1 MTDIMTDNDLTD
13 IPDMADEDGYEFDSL
28 KIPEIVTPDDM
39 NESGYQ
45 EGSEKSYGD
54 RRDSKEGFGGEG
66 DSDSGVDGVSSGC
79 STADDCP
86 VVSVNDVVAYYDDIR
101 PRRRHVPQLNFYSV
115 DIEKMAMDAVAQS
128 ESSYTSSEEG
138 CGGGERHAVLSY
150 EQVSRLNDVMDEV
163 VAIHGRGNYPTLH
176 VRLRELVAGVRAR
189 LEAPQLAGGAGV
201 AVRDVR
207 LNGGAASHVLA
218 DRPQPYSDID
228 LIFTADLPTARH
240 CDRVKAAVLGHLSTL
255 LPPATPRRRAPTAGL
270 KEAYVS
276 KMVRVNSDGDRWS
289 LISLGNSR
297 GHKSV
302 ELKFVDT
309 MRRQFEFSVDSFQ
322 IALDSLL
329 AFHECAALPIG
340 ENFYP
345 TVVGESV
352 YGDFREALI
361 HLTEKLIATRQ
372 PEEIRGG
379 GLLKYCALLAKG
391 YRAARPDRIKTLERY
406 MCSRFFIDFPELGQQ
421 RAKLEAYLR
430 NHFVGREEEA
440 LKHRYLT
447 LLHGVVR
454 ESTVCLMGHERRQTL
469 ALIEHLACRELC
481 ARTPVLLAPG
491 VGMGVGIGVGG
502 YYVCVCAACAAC
514 AACPACAASYCQCCR
529 PQLCPA

>member
-1 MTDIMTDNDLTD
+1 
-13 IPDMADEDGYEFDSL
+13 MADYDEINVDDEVGYEYDTT

-39 NESGYQ
+39 TESGYQ
-45 EGSEKSYGD
+45 ESEKSYGD

-79 STADDCP
+79 STVDDCP
-86 VVSVNDVVAYYDDIR
+86 VVSINDVVAYYDDIR
-101 PRRRHVPQLNFYSV
+101 PRRRYAPQLNYYHV
-115 DIEKMAMDAVAQS
+115 DIERMALDAVVQS
-128 ESSYTSSEEG
+128 ESSYTSLEEG
-138 CGGGERHAVLSY
+138 CFSGERHAVLSY
-150 EQVSRLNDVMDEV
+150 EQVRRLNDVMDEV
-163 VAIHGRGNYPTLH
+163 VPIHGRGNFPTLH

-189 LEAPQLAGGAGV
+189 LEASQTEGGAGV

-207 LNGGAASHVLA
+207 LNGGAASHVLT
-218 DRPQPYSDID
+218 DQSQPYSDID
-228 LIFTADLPTARH
+228 LIFTAELPTARH
-240 CDRVKAAVLGHLSTL
+240 CDRVKAAVLGHLATL
-255 LPPATPRRRAPTAGL
+255 LPAATPRRRASPAGL

-289 LISLGNSR
+289 LISLGISR

-329 AFHECAALPIG
+329 AFHECAQLPIG

-352 YGDFREALI
+352 YGDFHEALL
-361 HLTEKLIATRQ
+361 HLSEKLIATRQ

-379 GLLKYCALLAKG
+379 GLLKYCALLAKA
-391 YRAARPDRIKTLERY
+391 YRPARPDKIKILERY

-430 NHFVGREEEA
+430 NHFVGLEEEA

-469 ALIEHLACRELC
+469 ALIEALACRELC
-481 ARTPVLLAPG
+481 ARAVLLPQM
-491 VGMGVGIGVGG
+491 VVPQ
-502 YYVCVCAACAAC
+502 YYVCVCACAACAAC
-514 AACPACAASYCQCCR
+514 ATYAPCCECCR

>member
-1 MTDIMTDNDLTD
+1 
-13 IPDMADEDGYEFDSL
+13 MAETMAYEPAMDDEVYDYDTT

-45 EGSEKSYGD
+45 EGSEQSYGD

-86 VVSVNDVVAYYDDIR
+86 VVSINDVVAYYDHIR
-101 PRRRHVPQLNFYSV
+101 PRRRHVPQLSFYTV
-115 DIEKMAMDAVAQS
+115 DIERMTLEAIAQS

-138 CGGGERHAVLSY
+138 CGAGERHAVLSY
-150 EQVSRLNDVMDEV
+150 EQVRRLNDVMDEV
-163 VAIHGRGNYPTLH
+163 VAIHGRGNFPTLH

-189 LEAPQLAGGAGV
+189 LELAQAAGGAGV
-201 AVRDVR
+201 SVRDVR
-207 LNGGAASHVLA
+207 LNGGAASHVLG
-218 DRPQPYSDID
+218 DNPQPYSDID
-228 LIFTADLPTARH
+228 LIFTAELPTARH
-240 CDRVKAAVLGHLSTL
+240 CDRVKAAVLGHLATL
-255 LPPATPRRRAPTAGL
+255 LPPATPRRRTTPAGL

-302 ELKFVDT
+302 ELKFVDN

-329 AFHECAALPIG
+329 AFHECAQLPIG

-352 YGDFREALI
+352 YGDFNEALH
-361 HLTEKLIATRQ
+361 HLSEKLIATRQ

-391 YRAARPDRIKTLERY
+391 YRAARPDKIKTLERY

-447 LLHGVVR
+447 LLHSVVR

-469 ALIEHLACRELC
+469 ALIEALACRELC
-481 ARTPVLLAPG
+481 ARTPVLVQP
-491 VGMGVGIGVGG
+491 
-502 YYVCVCAACAAC
+502 YYLCVCTP
-514 AACPACAASYCQCCR
+514 CPACAYTACCECCR
-529 PQLCPA
+529 PALCPA

>member
-1 MTDIMTDNDLTD
+1 MGVI
-13 IPDMADEDGYEFDSL
+13 
-28 KIPEIVTPDDM
+28 KVTPDTASLISACDM
-39 NESGYQ
+39 L
-45 EGSEKSYGD
+45 
-54 RRDSKEGFGGEG
+54 
-66 DSDSGVDGVSSGC
+66 
-79 STADDCP
+79 DDM
-86 VVSVNDVVAYYDDIR
+86 
-101 PRRRHVPQLNFYSV
+101 
-115 DIEKMAMDAVAQS
+115 KS

-138 CGGGERHAVLSY
+138 CGAGERHAVLSY
-150 EQVSRLNDVMDEV
+150 EQVRRLNDVMDEV
-163 VAIHGRGNYPTLH
+163 VAIHGRGNFPTLH

-189 LEAPQLAGGAGV
+189 LEASQSTGGAGIT
-201 AVRDVR
+201 VRDVR

-228 LIFTADLPTARH
+228 LIFTAELPTARH

-255 LPPATPRRRAPTAGL
+255 LPPATPRRRASPAGL

-329 AFHECAALPIG
+329 AFHECAQLPIG

-352 YGDFREALI
+352 YGDFNEALL
-361 HLTEKLIATRQ
+361 HLAEKLIATRQ

-391 YRAARPDRIKTLERY
+391 YRPARPDKIKTLERY

-440 LKHRYLT
+440 LKHRWVVPRYLT
-447 LLHGVVR
+447 LLHAVVR

-469 ALIEHLACRELC
+469 ALIEALACRELC
-481 ARTPVLLAPG
+481 ARAPLLLPPPPPP
-491 VGMGVGIGVGG
+491 
-502 YYVCVCAACAAC
+502 YYVCVCAACVACAAC
-514 AACPACAASYCQCCR
+514 AACAPPAPPAPPCCDCCR

>member
-1 MTDIMTDNDLTD
+1 MGVI
-13 IPDMADEDGYEFDSL
+13 
-28 KIPEIVTPDDM
+28 KVTPDAASLISACDLLDDM
-39 NESGYQ
+39 KSSLSLGPSL
-45 EGSEKSYGD
+45 SEQGRGERLAVLRYEQV
-54 RRDSKEGFGGEG
+54 RRLHDVM
-66 DSDSGVDGVSSGC
+66 D
-79 STADDCP
+79 
-86 VVSVNDVVAYYDDIR
+86 DVVAIPGR
-101 PRRRHVPQLNFYSV
+101 
-115 DIEKMAMDAVAQS
+115 
-128 ESSYTSSEEG
+128 
-138 CGGGERHAVLSY
+138 CGF
-150 EQVSRLNDVMDEV
+150 
-163 VAIHGRGNYPTLH
+163 PTLH

-189 LEAPQLAGGAGV
+189 LELAQAEGGAGV
-201 AVRDVR
+201 TVRDVR

-240 CDRVKAAVLGHLSTL
+240 CDRVKAAVLSHLAAL
-255 LPPATPRRRAPTAGL
+255 LPPTTPRRRASPASL

-276 KMVRVNSDGDRWS
+276 KMVRVNVDGDRWS
-289 LISLGNSR
+289 LISLGHSH

-329 AFHECAALPIG
+329 AFHEAAALPIG

-352 YGDFREALI
+352 YGDFHESLQ
-361 HLTEKLIATRQ
+361 HLHEKLIATRQ

-391 YRAARPDRIKTLERY
+391 YRPARPERIKTLERY

-430 NHFVGREEEA
+430 NHFVGRDEEA
-440 LKHRYLT
+440 LKPRYLT

-469 ALIEHLACRELC
+469 ALIELLAARELC
-481 ARTPVLLAPG
+481 AARPPPVLLAPP
-491 VGMGVGIGVGG
+491 G
-502 YYVCVCAACAAC
+502 YYVCVCACQLCACACADC
-514 AACPACAASYCQCCR
+514 AAAAAAAAAAQAPR
-529 PQLCPA
+529 ALCLA

>member
-1 MTDIMTDNDLTD
+1 MGVIKVS
-13 IPDMADEDGYEFDSL
+13 PDTASL
-28 KIPEIVTPDDM
+28 ISACDM
-39 NESGYQ
+39 
-45 EGSEKSYGD
+45 
-54 RRDSKEGFGGEG
+54 F
-66 DSDSGVDGVSSGC
+66 
-79 STADDCP
+79 
-86 VVSVNDVVAYYDDIR
+86 DDI
-101 PRRRHVPQLNFYSV
+101 
-115 DIEKMAMDAVAQS
+115 KS

-150 EQVSRLNDVMDEV
+150 EQVRRLNDVMDEV
-163 VAIHGRGNYPTLH
+163 VAIHGRGNFPTLQ

-189 LEAPQLAGGAGV
+189 LEAAPSAGGAGV
-201 AVRDVR
+201 LVRDVR

-240 CDRVKAAVLGHLSTL
+240 CDRVKAAVLGHLATL
-255 LPPATPRRRAPTAGL
+255 MPAATPRRRATPAGL

-329 AFHECAALPIG
+329 AFHECAQLPIG

-352 YGDFREALI
+352 YGDFHEALL
-361 HLTEKLIATRQ
+361 HLSEKLIATRQ

-391 YRAARPDRIKTLERY
+391 YRPARPDKIKTLERY

-469 ALIEHLACRELC
+469 ALIEALACRELC
-481 ARTPVLLAPG
+481 ARAVLVPY
-491 VGMGVGIGVGG
+491 V
-502 YYVCVCAACAAC
+502 VCVACAGGACAAC
-514 AACPACAASYCQCCR
+514 GCACACCACGYAPCCECCR
-529 PQLCPA
+529 PALCPA

>member
-1 MTDIMTDNDLTD
+1 MGVIKVTLDTASLISAC
-13 IPDMADEDGYEFDSL
+13 DML
-28 KIPEIVTPDDM
+28 DDM
-39 NESGYQ
+39 
-45 EGSEKSYGD
+45 K
-54 RRDSKEGFGGEG
+54 
-66 DSDSGVDGVSSGC
+66 
-79 STADDCP
+79 
-86 VVSVNDVVAYYDDIR
+86 
-101 PRRRHVPQLNFYSV
+101 
-115 DIEKMAMDAVAQS
+115 S

-150 EQVSRLNDVMDEV
+150 EQVRRLNDVMDEV
-163 VAIHGRGNYPTLH
+163 VAIHGRGNFPTLH

-189 LEAPQLAGGAGV
+189 LEASQTAGGAGIT
-201 AVRDVR
+201 VRDVR
-207 LNGGAASHVLA
+207 LNGGAASYVLA

-228 LIFTADLPTARH
+228 LIFTAELPTARH

-255 LPPATPRRRAPTAGL
+255 MPPATPRRRASPAGL

-329 AFHECAALPIG
+329 AFHECAELPIG

-352 YGDFREALI
+352 YGDFGEALL
-361 HLTEKLIATRQ
+361 HLADKLIATRQ

-391 YRAARPDRIKTLERY
+391 YRPARPDKIKILERY

-430 NHFVGREEEA
+430 NHFVGRVEEA

-447 LLHGVVR
+447 LLHSVVR

-469 ALIEHLACRELC
+469 ALIEALACRELC
-481 ARTPVLLAPG
+481 ARAPLLMPTLAPHP
-491 VGMGVGIGVGG
+491 
-502 YYVCVCAACAAC
+502 YLVCVCAACTGCAP
-514 AACPACAASYCQCCR
+514 AACPACQACAQCAACGYAPAPQPQPYCDCCR
-529 PQLCPA
+529 PALCPA

>member
-1 MTDIMTDNDLTD
+1 
-13 IPDMADEDGYEFDSL
+13 MADIDEHVDDVDYEYDMT
-28 KIPEIVTPDDM
+28 KIPEIVTDDLH
-39 NESGYQ
+39 ESY
-45 EGSEKSYGD
+45 ESEKSYGD

-79 STADDCP
+79 STVDDCP
-86 VVSVNDVVAYYDDIR
+86 VVSINDVVAYYDDIR
-101 PRRRHVPQLNFYSV
+101 PRRRYVPQLNYYRV
-115 DIEKMAMDAVAQS
+115 DIERMALDAVVQS

-150 EQVSRLNDVMDEV
+150 EQVRRLNDVMDEV
-163 VAIHGRGNYPTLH
+163 VAIHGRGNFPTLH
-176 VRLRELVAGVRAR
+176 IRLRELVAGVRAR
-189 LEAPQLAGGAGV
+189 LEAAQTEGGAGIT
-201 AVRDVR
+201 VRDVR
-207 LNGGAASHVLA
+207 LNGGAASHVLT
-218 DRPQPYSDID
+218 DHPQPFSDID
-228 LIFTADLPTARH
+228 LIFTAELPTARH

-255 LPPATPRRRAPTAGL
+255 LPAATPRRRATPAGL

-329 AFHECAALPIG
+329 AFHECAQLPIG

-352 YGDFREALI
+352 YGDFHEALW
-361 HLTEKLIATRQ
+361 HLSEKLIATRQ

-391 YRAARPDRIKTLERY
+391 YRPARPDKIKTLERY

-469 ALIEHLACRELC
+469 ALIEALACRELC
-481 ARTPVLLAPG
+481 ARAPLLLPALPVSVPVLPQ
-491 VGMGVGIGVGG
+491 
-502 YYVCVCAACAAC
+502 YYVCVCAACVPCAAC
-514 AACPACAASYCQCCR
+514 ACCDCCR
-529 PQLCPA
+529 PALCPA

>member
-1 MTDIMTDNDLTD
+1 MDSFSDILTD
-13 IPDMADEDGYEFDSL
+13 GKRTSHLLF
-28 KIPEIVTPDDM
+28 
-39 NESGYQ
+39 
-45 EGSEKSYGD
+45 
-54 RRDSKEGFGGEG
+54 
-66 DSDSGVDGVSSGC
+66 
-79 STADDCP
+79 
-86 VVSVNDVVAYYDDIR
+86 
-101 PRRRHVPQLNFYSV
+101 
-115 DIEKMAMDAVAQS
+115 S
-128 ESSYTSSEEG
+128 ESSYTSSEES

-150 EQVSRLNDVMDEV
+150 EQVRRLNDVMDEV
-163 VAIHGRGNYPTLH
+163 VPIHGRGNFPTLH
-176 VRLRELVAGVRAR
+176 VRLRELVADVRAR
-189 LEAPQLAGGAGV
+189 LEAAVSAGGAGV

-218 DRPQPYSDID
+218 DRAQPYSDID
-228 LIFTADLPTARH
+228 LIFTAELPTARH
-240 CDRVKAAVLGHLSTL
+240 CDRVKAAVLGHLATL
-255 LPPATPRRRAPTAGL
+255 LPPTTPRRRANPAGM

-329 AFHECAALPIG
+329 AFHECAQLPIG

-352 YGDFREALI
+352 YGDFGEALL
-361 HLTEKLIATRQ
+361 HLSEKLIATRQ

-391 YRAARPDRIKTLERY
+391 YRPARPDKIKTLERY

-469 ALIEHLACRELC
+469 ALIEALACRELC
-481 ARTPVLLAPG
+481 ARAALVVPGYVLG
-491 VGMGVGIGVGG
+491 VCG
-502 YYVCVCAACAAC
+502 VCAPCAAC
-514 AACPACAASYCQCCR
+514 AACPACAAAAAAAAVQPCCDCYR
-529 PQLCPA
+529 PALCPA

>member
-1 MTDIMTDNDLTD
+1 MGVI
-13 IPDMADEDGYEFDSL
+13 
-28 KIPEIVTPDDM
+28 KVTPDTASLISACDLLDDM
-39 NESGYQ
+39 
-45 EGSEKSYGD
+45 K
-54 RRDSKEGFGGEG
+54 
-66 DSDSGVDGVSSGC
+66 
-79 STADDCP
+79 
-86 VVSVNDVVAYYDDIR
+86 
-101 PRRRHVPQLNFYSV
+101 
-115 DIEKMAMDAVAQS
+115 S

-150 EQVSRLNDVMDEV
+150 EQVRRLNDVMDEV
-163 VAIHGRGNYPTLH
+163 VAIHGRGNFPTLH
-176 VRLRELVAGVRAR
+176 IRLRELVAGVRTR
-189 LEAPQLAGGAGV
+189 LETAQSAGGAGIT
-201 AVRDVR
+201 VRDVR
-207 LNGGAASHVLA
+207 LNGGAASHVLT
-218 DRPQPYSDID
+218 DHPQPYSDID

-240 CDRVKAAVLGHLSTL
+240 CDRVKAAVLGHLATL
-255 LPPATPRRRAPTAGL
+255 LPPATPRRRVSPAGM

-297 GHKSV
+297 GVKSV

-329 AFHECAALPIG
+329 AFHECAQLPIG

-352 YGDFREALI
+352 YGDFHEALL
-361 HLTEKLIATRQ
+361 HLAEKLIATRQ

-391 YRAARPDRIKTLERY
+391 YRPARPDKIKTLERY

-440 LKHRYLT
+440 LKHRYLL
-447 LLHGVVR
+447 LLHSVVR

-469 ALIEHLACRELC
+469 ALIEALAHREFC
-481 ARTPVLLAPG
+481 VQRTLLLPPP
-491 VGMGVGIGVGG
+491 G

-514 AACPACAASYCQCCR
+514 AACPACAVAAQHHPPLPVPPAPSPCCDCCR
-529 PQLCPA
+529 PTLCPA

>member
-1 MTDIMTDNDLTD
+1 MGVIRV
-13 IPDMADEDGYEFDSL
+13 ADTAELISACDVL
-28 KIPEIVTPDDM
+28 DDM
-39 NESGYQ
+39 
-45 EGSEKSYGD
+45 K
-54 RRDSKEGFGGEG
+54 
-66 DSDSGVDGVSSGC
+66 
-79 STADDCP
+79 
-86 VVSVNDVVAYYDDIR
+86 
-101 PRRRHVPQLNFYSV
+101 
-115 DIEKMAMDAVAQS
+115 S
-128 ESSYTSSEEG
+128 ESSYSPSEDG
-138 CGGGERHAVLSY
+138 CGERHAVLSY
-150 EQVSRLNDVMDEV
+150 EQVRRLNDVMDEV
-163 VAIHGRGNYPTLH
+163 VAINGRGNFPTLH

-189 LEAPQLAGGAGV
+189 LETCVSAGGAGIN
-201 AVRDVR
+201 VRDVR

-240 CDRVKAAVLGHLSTL
+240 CDRIKTAVLSHLATL
-255 LPPATPRRRAPTAGL
+255 LPPATPRRRATPAGI

-297 GHKSV
+297 GHKTV

-329 AFHECAALPIG
+329 AFHECAQLPIG

-352 YGDFREALI
+352 YGDFHEALL
-361 HLTEKLIATRQ
+361 HLSEKLIATRQ

-379 GLLKYCALLAKG
+379 GLLKYCALLAKA
-391 YRAARPDRIKTLERY
+391 YRPARPDKIKTLERY

-430 NHFVGREEEA
+430 NHFVGHEEEA

-469 ALIEHLACRELC
+469 ALIEALACRELC
-481 ARTPVLLAPG
+481 ARAPLLLAP
-491 VGMGVGIGVGG
+491 MQAPLPAAPQ
-502 YYVCVCAACAAC
+502 YYVCVCPACAAC
-514 AACPACAASYCQCCR
+514 AACVACAACCDCCR
-529 PQLCPA
+529 APPPLPPPHHHCAA

>member
-1 MTDIMTDNDLTD
+1 MGVI
-13 IPDMADEDGYEFDSL
+13 
-28 KIPEIVTPDDM
+28 KVTPDTASLISACDM
-39 NESGYQ
+39 L
-45 EGSEKSYGD
+45 
-54 RRDSKEGFGGEG
+54 
-66 DSDSGVDGVSSGC
+66 
-79 STADDCP
+79 DDM
-86 VVSVNDVVAYYDDIR
+86 
-101 PRRRHVPQLNFYSV
+101 
-115 DIEKMAMDAVAQS
+115 KS
-128 ESSYTSSEEG
+128 ESSYTSSEDG

-150 EQVSRLNDVMDEV
+150 EQVRRLNDVMDEV
-163 VAIHGRGNYPTLH
+163 VPIHGRGNFPTLH

-189 LEAPQLAGGAGV
+189 LEAPQAAGGAGV
-201 AVRDVR
+201 TVRDVR
-207 LNGGAASHVLA
+207 LNGGAASHVLT
-218 DRPQPYSDID
+218 DRAQPYSDID
-228 LIFTADLPTARH
+228 LIFKADLPTARH

-255 LPPATPRRRAPTAGL
+255 LPPATPRRRATPAGL

-329 AFHECAALPIG
+329 AFHECAQLPIG

-352 YGDFREALI
+352 YGDFNEALH
-361 HLTEKLIATRQ
+361 HLAEKLIATRQ

-379 GLLKYCALLAKG
+379 GLLKYCALLAKR
-391 YRAARPDRIKTLERY
+391 YRAARPDKIKTLERY

-469 ALIEHLACRELC
+469 ALIEALACRELC
-481 ARTPVLLAPG
+481 ARAP
-491 VGMGVGIGVGG
+491 MMMAPQ

-514 AACPACAASYCQCCR
+514 AACAPCAACMGCAACPPPALAPAPYCECCR
-529 PQLCPA
+529 PATCPA

>member
-1 MTDIMTDNDLTD
+1 
-13 IPDMADEDGYEFDSL
+13 MADLIGPETNIEDEGYEYDAM
-28 KIPEIVTPDDM
+28 KIPEIVTPDEM

-45 EGSEKSYGD
+45 EGSETSYGE

-66 DSDSGVDGVSSGC
+66 DSDSGLDGVSSGC
-79 STADDCP
+79 SSADDCP
-86 VVSVNDVVAYYDDIR
+86 VVSANDVLAYYDDIR
-101 PRRRHVPQLNFYSV
+101 PRRRPVPQLSFYHL
-115 DIEKMAMDAVAQS
+115 DIERMALDAVVQS

-138 CGGGERHAVLSY
+138 GGARHAVLSY
-150 EQVSRLNDVMDEV
+150 EQVRRLNDVMDEV
-163 VAIHGRGNYPTLH
+163 VGIHGRGEFPTLQ

-189 LEAPQLAGGAGV
+189 LGAAPSAGGAGV
-201 AVRDVR
+201 RVRDVR

-228 LIFTADLPTARH
+228 LIFTADLPTPRH
-240 CDRVKAAVLGHLSTL
+240 CDRVKAAVLGHLAAL
-255 LPPATPRRRAPTAGL
+255 LPPSAPRRRATPAAL
-270 KEAYVS
+270 NHAYVS

-289 LISLGNSR
+289 LISLGTSR

-329 AFHECAALPIG
+329 AFHGCAELPIG

-352 YGDFREALI
+352 YGDFDEALL
-361 HLTEKLIATRQ
+361 HLSEKLIATRR

-391 YRAARPDRIKTLERY
+391 YRAARPDNIKTLERY

-430 NHFVGREEEA
+430 NHFVGRDEEA

-447 LLHGVVR
+447 LLHSVVR

-469 ALIEHLACRELC
+469 ALIEALACRELC
-481 ARTPVLLAPG
+481 ARAPMMLPAPMG
-491 VGMGVGIGVGG
+491 AVGGMGALGGVSMVPG
-502 YYVCVCAACAAC
+502 YVVCVCACAAC
-514 AACPACAASYCQCCR
+514 ACLCACECCR
-529 PQLCPA
+529 VPLCPA